1 MYKEGAAEKDETNCW
16 WLKRKA
22 DGVYGFETDKN
33 IPNMEERQERE
44 GGVERK
50 ERNPKEDMFIISKAK
65 SH

>member
-1 MYKEGAAEKDETNCW
+1 MGYMALKQTRIFQIWKKD
-16 WLKRKA
+16 KR
-22 DGVYGFETDKN
+22 
-33 IPNMEERQERE
+33 ER